1 MATERFERFT
11 IGEALSVGWDTMKNN
26 LVFFILALLIAW
38 VVNGIPSGLQ
48 GLCYSCNSGGLA
60 ILGTILAIIS
70 FVVGVFVY
78 MAFTR
83 IGLRFTAGETADYA
97 DLYLS
102 YPLFWKFL
110 GGYILYGLIVLGG
123 LILLI
128 VPGIYWGIKYHF
140 FAYFIID
147 EGVGPTEALRKS
159 GEITYGVKWEL
170 LLLALAFLGINLL
183 GILACFIGLFV
194 TIPITIVATAYVYR
208 KLLATKVAR
217 PAQAPTPEGP
227 PEQPQG

>member
-1 MATERFERFT
+1 MANERFERFT
-11 IGEALSVGWDTMKNN
+11 IGEALGVGWDTMKNN

-38 VVNGIPSGLQ
+38 VAEGIPSGLQ

-102 YPLFWKFL
+102 YPRFWKFL

-217 PAQAPTPEGP
+217 PAQTPAPGSP
-227 PEQPQG
+227 PEQPQA

>member
-1 MATERFERFT
+1 MAERFKKFT
-11 IGEALSVGWDTMKNN
+11 IEEALRFGWDTMKNN
-26 LVFFILALLIAW
+26 LAFFILALLIAW
-38 VVNGIPSGLQ
+38 VANGIPSGLQ
-48 GLCYSCNSGGLA
+48 SLCYSSNSAGLI

-70 FVVGVFVY
+70 FVIGVFVY

-140 FAYFIID
+140 FAFFIID
-147 EGVGPTEALRKS
+147 EELGPVEALKRS
-159 GEITYGVKWEL
+159 GEITYGSKWEL
-170 LLLALAFLGINLL
+170 LLLGLAFLGINLL
-183 GILACFIGLFV
+183 GLLACFVGLFITV
-194 TIPITIVATAYVYR
+194 PITLVALAYVFR
-208 KLLATKVAR
+208 RLLATSET
-217 PAQAPTPEGP
+217 AQQAQVPSPESP
-227 PEQPQG
+227 PEPQV